1 MTKRK
6 HDGRWHPNRKYG
18 PRMEY
23 LIKLEIPMWELIE
36 ENRGD
41 MSKLQFITEAIKSY
55 LPQEDENNS

>member
-1 MTKRK
+1 
-6 HDGRWHPNRKYG
+6 
-18 PRMEY
+18 MEY
-23 LIKLEIPMWELIE
+23 LIKLEVPMWELIE